1 MSVNGIG
8 TGNIAEYNN
17 TYKTAKSGTT
27 KAFEVS
33 ESQNSDKE
41 TNVLGIGFLDVP
53 GTNMKYGMKVEYA
66 EEYSADNP
74 VIKVTVQTLQGA
86 EEHLINVKEINP
98 KNASEIEMFALCN
111 CADATGQGTGGTF
124 GSWQTLKYYSDNAVH
139 NGYFERSDT
148 MNLFKTRKQ
157 DWASMVE
164 SMISDYMNGGLYKQ
178 VLDGNKLINLFKQWN
193 EME

>member
-1 MSVNGIG
+1 MDFGLTGKLSEYYLGSVYQQSKAVG
-8 TGNIAEYNN
+8 
-17 TYKTAKSGTT
+17 

-111 CADATGQGTGGTF
+111 YADATGQGTGGTF

-178 VLDGNKLINLFKQWN
+178 ALDGNKLINLFKQWN

>member
-17 TYKTAKSGTT
+17 TY
-27 KAFEVS
+27 EVS

-111 CADATGQGTGGTF
+111 YADATGQGTGGTF

-178 VLDGNKLINLFKQWN
+178 ALDGNKLINLFKQWN

>member
-1 MSVNGIG
+1 MGVNGIG
-8 TGNIAEYNN
+8 TGNITEYNN
-17 TYKTAKSGTT
+17 TYKTEKSGIA

-41 TNVLGIGFLDVP
+41 PNVLGIGFLDVP
-53 GTNMKYGMKVEYA
+53 GTNMKYGMKAEYA
-66 EEYSADNP
+66 EDYSADNP

-111 CADATGQGTGGTF
+111 YADATGQGTGGTF
-124 GSWQTLKYYSDNAVH
+124 GSWQTLKYYSDNAAY
-139 NGYFERSDT
+139 NGYFERSNT
-148 MNLFKTRKQ
+148 MDLFKTRKQ

-164 SMISDYMNGGLYKQ
+164 SMFSDYMNSGLYKQ
-178 VLDGNKLINLFKQWN
+178 ALDGNKLMNLFEQWT